1 MAAIIEK
8 KTHGH
13 NLNTLIE
20 KVTNVDR
27 HKLRELSIGT
37 FIYSSLFLTEGIGLT
52 LRKRWTEFLTIVS
65 TTGLIPFEMRVVYNH
80 PTFARAFLLLVN
92 VGVVA

>member
-1 MAAIIEK
+1 M
-8 KTHGH
+8 
-13 NLNTLIE
+13 
-20 KVTNVDR
+20 TNVDR
-27 HKLRELSIGT
+27 HELRELSIGT

-52 LRKRWTEFLTIVS
+52 LLKRWTEFLTIVS

>member
-37 FIYSSLFLTEGIGLT
+37 FIYSSLFFTEGIG
-52 LRKRWTEFLTIVS
+52 
-65 TTGLIPFEMRVVYNH
+65 
-80 PTFARAFLLLVN
+80 
-92 VGVVA
+92 